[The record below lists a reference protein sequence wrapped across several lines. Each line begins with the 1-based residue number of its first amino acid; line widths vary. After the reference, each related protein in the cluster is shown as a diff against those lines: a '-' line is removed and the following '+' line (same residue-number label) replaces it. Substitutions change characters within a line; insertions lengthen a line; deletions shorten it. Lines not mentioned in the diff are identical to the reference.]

1 MGLVKRI
8 TRSRVVQE
16 TLGFLVA
23 VYLKFVQR
31 TNRFVMEP
39 ADAYDR
45 IEMPVIAAMWH
56 GQHFMIHFA
65 KRPQDRAASL
75 VSRSGDGEFNAIAL
89 RHLGVRA
96 IRGSGAR
103 GRDIRKKG
111 GAQAMRAMLRA
122 LSDGEMVVMTADI
135 PKISRICGQG
145 IVTLAQ
151 LSGRPIVPVAV
162 VTSRRIDF
170 DSWDKASIG
179 LPFGRGA
186 MVLGEPVH
194 VPREAD
200 DTTLERSRD
209 GLGIGLTLVRNL
221 VELHRGTIT
230 VRSEGRGR
238 GSEFVVRLPR
248 VAPGDAMPETQN
260 GTGTPPT
267 ACTLSVH
274 WRCFRARPAP
284 LIWRAARPLTH
295 AAPTGGRTT
304 TERSRRATL
313 RQWRGLQVKPATRS
327 PPLRI
332 RRLSR
337 TSSASTRRRSST
349 TSATTRCTTRS

>member
-1 MGLVKRI
+1 MGLIKRVI
-8 TRSRVVQE
+8 RSRAVQE
-16 TLGFLVA
+16 TLGLIVA
-23 VYLKFVQR
+23 GYLKLVQR

-39 ADAYDR
+39 ADAYDW
-45 IEMPVIAAMWH
+45 IGPQMPVIAAMWH

-111 GAQAMRAMLRA
+111 GAQALRAMLRA

-135 PKISRICGQG
+135 PKISRVCGQG

-186 MVLGEPVH
+186 MVLGDPIP
-194 VPREAD
+194 VPRDAD
-200 DTTLERSRD
+200 GETLES
-209 GLGIGLTLVRNL
+209 L
-221 VELHRGTIT
+221 
-230 VRSEGRGR
+230 
-238 GSEFVVRLPR
+238 
-248 VAPGDAMPETQN
+248 
-260 GTGTPPT
+260 
-267 ACTLSVH
+267 
-274 WRCFRARPAP
+274 
-284 LIWRAARPLTH
+284 
-295 AAPTGGRTT
+295 
-304 TERSRRATL
+304 RRAVEREL
-313 RQWRGLQVKPATRS
+313 DRVHARAYDLVGSKDPGAKDPDAEDPGAKPRS
-327 PPLRI
+327 VLMGG
-332 RRLSR
+332 SR
-337 TSSASTRRRSST
+337 A
-349 TSATTRCTTRS
+349 

>member
-1 MGLVKRI
+1 MKRI
-8 TRSRVVQE
+8 TRSRAVQE

-23 VYLKFVQR
+23 GYLKFVQR

-45 IEMPVIAAMWH
+45 VEMPVIAAMWH

-75 VSRSGDGEFNAIAL
+75 VSRSGDGEFNAVAL

-122 LSDGEMVVMTADI
+122 LSDGEMVVMTADV

-145 IVTLAQ
+145 IVTLSQ

-170 DSWDKASIG
+170 DSWDRASIG

-186 MVLGEPVH
+186 MVLGDPIH
-194 VPREAD
+194 IPREAD
-200 DTTLERSRD
+200 EQTLESLRKTVERELDRVHERAYALIGSRD
-209 GLGIGLTLVRNL
+209 PGAKPSPVLMG
-221 VELHRGTIT
+221 
-230 VRSEGRGR
+230 
-238 GSEFVVRLPR
+238 GS
-248 VAPGDAMPETQN
+248 
-260 GTGTPPT
+260 
-267 ACTLSVH
+267 
-274 WRCFRARPAP
+274 RA
-284 LIWRAARPLTH
+284 
-295 AAPTGGRTT
+295 
-304 TERSRRATL
+304 
-313 RQWRGLQVKPATRS
+313 
-327 PPLRI
+327 
-332 RRLSR
+332 
-337 TSSASTRRRSST
+337 
-349 TSATTRCTTRS
+349 

>member
-1 MGLVKRI
+1 MGLMKRI
-8 TRSRVVQE
+8 IRSRAVQE
-16 TLGFLVA
+16 TLGFVVA
-23 VYLKFVQR
+23 GYLKFVQR

-39 ADAYDR
+39 ADAYGR

-75 VSRSGDGEFNAIAL
+75 VSRSGDGEFNAVAL

-111 GAQAMRAMLRA
+111 GAQAMRSMLRA

-194 VPREAD
+194 VPRDAD
-200 DTTLERSRD
+200 EPTLEALRKTVERELDRVHERAYALVGSRD
-209 GLGIGLTLVRNL
+209 PGAKPDPVLM
-221 VELHRGTIT
+221 
-230 VRSEGRGR
+230 EG
-238 GSEFVVRLPR
+238 S
-248 VAPGDAMPETQN
+248 
-260 GTGTPPT
+260 
-267 ACTLSVH
+267 
-274 WRCFRARPAP
+274 RA
-284 LIWRAARPLTH
+284 
-295 AAPTGGRTT
+295 
-304 TERSRRATL
+304 
-313 RQWRGLQVKPATRS
+313 
-327 PPLRI
+327 
-332 RRLSR
+332 
-337 TSSASTRRRSST
+337 
-349 TSATTRCTTRS
+349 

>member
-8 TRSRVVQE
+8 IRSRAVQE
-16 TLGFLVA
+16 VLGLLVA
-23 VYLKFVQR
+23 GYLKLVQR

-65 KRPQDRAASL
+65 RRPQDKAASL

-122 LSDGEMVVMTADI
+122 LGDGEMVVMTADI
-135 PKISRICGQG
+135 PKISRVCGQG

-186 MVLGEPVH
+186 MVLGDPVP
-194 VPREAD
+194 VPRDAD
-200 DTTLERSRD
+200 GETLES
-209 GLGIGLTLVRNL
+209 L
-221 VELHRGTIT
+221 
-230 VRSEGRGR
+230 
-238 GSEFVVRLPR
+238 
-248 VAPGDAMPETQN
+248 
-260 GTGTPPT
+260 
-267 ACTLSVH
+267 
-274 WRCFRARPAP
+274 
-284 LIWRAARPLTH
+284 
-295 AAPTGGRTT
+295 
-304 TERSRRATL
+304 RRAVEREL
-313 RQWRGLQVKPATRS
+313 DRVHARAYDLVGSKDPGAKPS
-327 PPLRI
+327 SVLMGG
-332 RRLSR
+332 SR
-337 TSSASTRRRSST
+337 A
-349 TSATTRCTTRS
+349 

>member
-1 MGLVKRI
+1 MGLIKRI
-8 TRSRVVQE
+8 TRSRAVQE
-16 TLGFLVA
+16 AMGLLVA
-23 VYLKFVQR
+23 SYLKLVQR

-45 IEMPVIAAMWH
+45 IGPQMPVIAAMWH

-89 RHLGVRA
+89 RHLGIRA

-111 GAQAMRAMLRA
+111 GVQAMRAMLRA

-135 PKISRICGQG
+135 PKISRVCGSG

-186 MVLGEPVH
+186 MVLGEPIS

-200 DTTLERSRD
+200 EEALEALRKTVERELDAVHARAYAIVGSKDPGEKAVSPVMEGSR
-209 GLGIGLTLVRNL
+209 
-221 VELHRGTIT
+221 
-230 VRSEGRGR
+230 
-238 GSEFVVRLPR
+238 
-248 VAPGDAMPETQN
+248 A
-260 GTGTPPT
+260 
-267 ACTLSVH
+267 
-274 WRCFRARPAP
+274 
-284 LIWRAARPLTH
+284 
-295 AAPTGGRTT
+295 
-304 TERSRRATL
+304 
-313 RQWRGLQVKPATRS
+313 
-327 PPLRI
+327 
-332 RRLSR
+332 
-337 TSSASTRRRSST
+337 
-349 TSATTRCTTRS
+349 

>member
-1 MGLVKRI
+1 MGLMKRI
-8 TRSRVVQE
+8 TRSRAVQE

-23 VYLKFVQR
+23 GYLKFVQR

-45 IEMPVIAAMWH
+45 VEMPVIAAMWH

-65 KRPQDRAASL
+65 KRPRDRAASL
-75 VSRSGDGEFNAIAL
+75 VSRSGDGEFNAVAL

-122 LSDGEMVVMTADI
+122 LSDGEMVVMTADV

-145 IVTLAQ
+145 IVTLSQ

-170 DSWDKASIG
+170 DSWDRASIG

-186 MVLGEPVH
+186 MVLGDPIH
-194 VPREAD
+194 IPREAD
-200 DTTLERSRD
+200 KQTLESLRKTVERELDRVHERAYALIGSRD
-209 GLGIGLTLVRNL
+209 PGAKPSPVLMG
-221 VELHRGTIT
+221 
-230 VRSEGRGR
+230 
-238 GSEFVVRLPR
+238 GS
-248 VAPGDAMPETQN
+248 
-260 GTGTPPT
+260 
-267 ACTLSVH
+267 
-274 WRCFRARPAP
+274 RA
-284 LIWRAARPLTH
+284 
-295 AAPTGGRTT
+295 
-304 TERSRRATL
+304 
-313 RQWRGLQVKPATRS
+313 
-327 PPLRI
+327 
-332 RRLSR
+332 
-337 TSSASTRRRSST
+337 
-349 TSATTRCTTRS
+349 